1 MTAPIP
7 DYSKVSLLLP
17 LSGANNGTV
26 FTDYSVLPKTVTR
39 NGDTKTVTA
48 KFQYYGSSAYFDG
61 AGDYLS
67 VPNGTDFAF
76 GTGDFTVAAWVNFD
90 LTNTLQFV
98 VSKYNTGA
106 NTRAWSIALES
117 TGKLTAYCSTVG
129 TSADIVVTGATTIIS
144 GQWYHVALTRS
155 GSTFRLF
162 LNGVLDGSTTNA
174 VAIFSETNTVTI
186 GGRSDGFGL
195 KGYAQDVLVVKG
207 SALWTE
213 DFTPPAKLIGSISTS
228 AASPILD
235 DTNAPASR
243 RIVAFPRTYYQRLVS
258 TTSAADGSFAL
269 NNLPAAEHT
278 VVYLDDDAGT
288 LYNDKVNRVIPG

>member
-1 MTAPIP
+1 MTATIP

-26 FTDYSVLPKTVTR
+26 FTDYSALPKTVTR
-39 NGDTKTVTA
+39 YGDTKTVTA
-48 KFQYYGSSAYFDG
+48 KFKYYGSSAYFDG
-61 AGDYLS
+61 SGDYLAI
-67 VPNGTDFAF
+67 PNGTDFAF

-90 LTNTLQFV
+90 LTNTLQYV
-98 VSKYNTGA
+98 VSKYSSGS
-106 NTRAWSIALES
+106 NTRAWSIALKS
-117 TGKLTAYCSTVG
+117 DGKPVAYCSTVG
-129 TSADIVVTGATTIIS
+129 TSDDIVVTGATTVLS

-155 GSTFRLF
+155 GSMFRLF

-174 VAIFSETNTVTI
+174 GAIFSEINQVLV
-186 GGRSDGFGL
+186 GNVL
-195 KGYAQDVLVVKG
+195 KGYVQDVLVVKG

>member
-17 LSGANNGTV
+17 LSGADNGTV

-39 NGDTKTVTA
+39 FGGTKTVTA

-61 AGDYLS
+61 AGDYLA

-90 LTNTLQFV
+90 LTNTLQYV
-98 VSKYNTGA
+98 VSKYNAGA

-117 TGKLTAYCSTVG
+117 TGKPVAYCSTVG
-129 TSADIVVTGATTIIS
+129 TSPDIVVTGATTVLS

-155 GSTFRLF
+155 GSMFRLF

-174 VAIFSETNTVTI
+174 EAIFSETNNVLVGSM
-186 GGRSDGFGL
+186 GGANFL
-195 KGYAQDVLVVKG
+195 KGYVQDVLVVKE

-258 TTSAADGSFAL
+258 TTSAADGSFAI